1 MADETVNE
9 IIRLL
14 KKEYPGVRIALH
26 HSNPLELLVSTILS
40 ARCTDKRV
48 NEVTEKLFK
57 KYRTAQDY
65 VNVSREELEKDIY
78 STGFYK
84 NKAKNIK
91 KLSAILIE
99 NFNSQVPD
107 NMHDL
112 TALPGVAR
120 KTANIVLSNAFGK
133 VEGIAVDTHVKRQ
146 SLRLG
151 LTVNKNPGKIETD
164 LMALVPKSDWGIF
177 TLLLIHH
184 GRRVCKSRKPMCGE
198 CVLNSLCPS
207 AFSFG

>member
-1 MADETVNE
+1 M
-9 IIRLL
+9 
-14 KKEYPGVRIALH
+14 
-26 HSNPLELLVSTILS
+26 
-40 ARCTDKRV
+40 
-48 NEVTEKLFK
+48 
-57 KYRTAQDY
+57 
-65 VNVSREELEKDIY
+65 
-78 STGFYK
+78 
-84 NKAKNIK
+84 
-91 KLSAILIE
+91 
-99 NFNSQVPD
+99 
-107 NMHDL
+107 
-112 TALPGVAR
+112 
-120 KTANIVLSNAFGK
+120 LSNAFGK
-133 VEGIAVDTHVKRQ
+133 VEGIAVDTHVKRL

>member
-65 VNVSREELEKDIY
+65 VNVSQEELEKDIY

-133 VEGIAVDTHVKRQ
+133 VEGIAVDTHVKRL

>member
-164 LMALVPKSDWGIF
+164 LMALVPKRDWGIF